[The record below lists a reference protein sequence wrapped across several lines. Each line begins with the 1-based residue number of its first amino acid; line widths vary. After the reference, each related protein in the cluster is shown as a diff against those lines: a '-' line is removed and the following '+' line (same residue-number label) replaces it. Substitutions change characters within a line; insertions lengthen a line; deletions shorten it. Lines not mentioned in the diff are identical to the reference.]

1 MSSIYPRGGRL
12 WMRIKEGG
20 KWHGRPTKYRVGSE
34 RDAERYAVRAQER
47 IDRRSAEA
55 PVPGGPLTV
64 AQYAIGTWIEKRKEL
79 DLDWRNDLGRLK
91 HHVLP
96 TLGKLLLSEVSAPH
110 IVALMHKLRTS
121 PTKATKAPLAQRSIY
136 NIYSVISAMFRDA
149 ELAGLIDRAPA
160 KLTAYQ
166 LGPLVDSD
174 PEWRDGS
181 VFTREEAEVLISHP
195 GIPLDRR
202 MVYALGVLAGLRPG
216 EAAAL
221 RWRHYDATTAP
232 LGRLTVAL
240 AYNTRKHRAKTT
252 KTDAVRHVP
261 VHPTLAA
268 MLAEW
273 RLVGWAAM
281 MGRRPESDDLI
292 VPLPPD
298 AIARRRRRT
307 GDAFRGHDYSGK
319 KWREHDMPLLGWR
332 YREPYATKSTF
343 ITLVIEDGAKPDV
356 IRDRVTH
363 TKAARDAFSGYDRG
377 PHWIEACGE
386 VSKLQLT
393 RRLATSFATAGQLL
407 ELSAEKSGGGG
418 SRTRVRR
425 WIRTSFYACRHA
437 I

>member
-1 MSSIYPRGGRL
+1 
-12 WMRIKEGG
+12 
-20 KWHGRPTKYRVGSE
+20 
-34 RDAERYAVRAQER
+34 
-47 IDRRSAEA
+47 
-55 PVPGGPLTV
+55 
-64 AQYAIGTWIEKRKEL
+64 
-79 DLDWRNDLGRLK
+79 
-91 HHVLP
+91 
-96 TLGKLLLSEVSAPH
+96 
-110 IVALMHKLRTS
+110 
-121 PTKATKAPLAQRSIY
+121 
-136 NIYSVISAMFRDA
+136 MFRDA

-166 LGPLVDSD
+166 LGPLVDSE

-232 LGRLTVAL
+232 LGKLTVVL

-261 VHPTLAA
+261 VHPTLAG

-273 RLVGWAAM
+273 RLSGWAAM

-307 GDAFRGHDYSGK
+307 GDGFRGHDYSGK
-319 KWREHDMPLLGWR
+319 KWREHDLPLLGWR

-386 VSKLQLT
+386 VSKLQLI

-407 ELSAEKSGGGG
+407 ELLDEKSGGGG

-425 WIRTSFYACRHA
+425 WVRTSFYACRHA
-437 I
+437 VWGLALAGDGRSASATSQLSLGLRVLAGREAQSDCVGVLRLQTEAADTVVT